1 MILTIF
7 GYPKSGK
14 TLLFNLL
21 TDKKEK
27 ISKFSTSTDEYHK
40 AIVDVPDPRLDRLA
54 QHTGKPAVHTKIEYL
69 DTGALAFGE
78 SKNVTFID
86 LLRRADGLVHMVR
99 GFEDEEII
107 HPPGPIDPLRDINT
121 MEEELKSTDFI
132 TIEKRVEKLS
142 ADVKKIKS
150 KELAEEL
157 EVMKKLKDF
166 LEQGNPL
173 REYSFNPIEE
183 HMIKGF
189 KFLSLKP
196 LINIINAD
204 ENTYEKYLKLKKE
217 PEDGNET
224 NTTTQVF
231 AGKIEQE
238 LLELDED
245 DRPIFQEEYGLEDYR
260 YIGAT
265 FIKTGY
271 RLMNLLSFFTIGDN
285 ETRAWTIKKND
296 NAYIAAG
303 KIHSDIQQGFIRSE
317 TIDWQDFLDTGG
329 FSQAKEKGLLR
340 LEGKEYVVKD
350 GEILQFRFNK

>member
-27 ISKFSTSTDEYHK
+27 LSKFSTSSQEYHK
-40 AIVDVPDPRLDRLA
+40 AIVDVPDPRLDRIA
-54 QHTGKPAVHTKIEYL
+54 EHIDKPAAHTKIEYL

-78 SKNVTFID
+78 SKDVTFID

-107 HPPGPIDPLRDINT
+107 HPPGPIDPARDIDT
-121 MEEELKSTDFI
+121 MEEELKTVDFI
-132 TIEKRVEKLS
+132 TVEKRIEKLS

-150 KELAEEL
+150 KELTEEL
-157 EVMKKLKDF
+157 ELMIKLKDV
-166 LEQGNPL
+166 LEQGHPL
-173 REYSFNPIEE
+173 REHPFNSTEE
-183 HMIKGF
+183 RIIKGF
-189 KFLSLKP
+189 KFLSHKP
-196 LINIINAD
+196 LINIINTD
-204 ENTYEKYLKLKKE
+204 ENSYDKYIKLKKE
-217 PEDGNET
+217 PEKEK
-224 NTTTQVF
+224 NTTTRVF

-238 LLELDED
+238 LLELDEE
-245 DRPIFQEEYGLEDYR
+245 DRLMFQEEYGLKNYQ
-260 YIGAT
+260 YIRDT
-265 FIKTGY
+265 FIKASY
-271 RLMNLLSFFTIGDN
+271 RLMNLVSFFTIGDC
-285 ETRAWTIKKND
+285 ETRAWTIKEND

-317 TIDWQDFLDTGG
+317 TIDWQDFLEAGS

-340 LEGKEYVVKD
+340 LEGKEYIVKD
-350 GEILQFRFNK
+350 GEILQFRFNKP